1 MSVPLC
7 PNSCRLQALWRARQS
22 SMPLTSKSKARN
34 KKVHMEIQSAT
45 SLQALLEPHE
55 TCDLLVPSKASPIS
69 LPTPLLLLYEFH
81 WFLCHKGEEKGLS
94 VYQAHSDFSPP
105 HPPHFETLFRNPMQ
119 LKCLYLPLFFFFNA
133 IPNSKIFIHSLVSR
147 RKETTKRCTW
157 RRPNEEGVA
166 LNEPETEELRLWL
179 L

>member
-7 PNSCRLQALWRARQS
+7 PNSCRLQALWRAKQCG
-22 SMPLTSKSKARN
+22 MPLTGKSKARN

-45 SLQALLEPHE
+45 SSRALLEPHE

-94 VYQAHSDFSPP
+94 VYQAHSYFFPP
-105 HPPHFETLFRNPMQ
+105 LWNLIQKFHAIKMSLFAIT
-119 LKCLYLPLFFFFNA
+119 FFNA
-133 IPNSKIFIHSLVSR
+133 IPNSKIFIYSLVSR
-147 RKETTKRCTW
+147 RKETTMWCIL
-157 RRPNEEGVA
+157 RRSNEERVT
-166 LNEPETEELRLWL
+166 LNEQEAEEPLLWPL
-179 L
+179 

>member
-55 TCDLLVPSKASPIS
+55 TCNLLVPSKASPIS

-94 VYQAHSDFSPP
+94 VYQAHSYFFPP
-105 HPPHFETLFRNPMQ
+105 LWNQKSHAIKVSLFA
-119 LKCLYLPLFFFFNA
+119 LVFFFNA
-133 IPNSKIFIHSLVSR
+133 IPNSKIFIHSLGSR
-147 RKETTKRCTW
+147 RKETTKRCAW
-157 RRPNEEGVA
+157 RR
-166 LNEPETEELRLWL
+166 
-179 L
+179 